1 MIYSLLENMKNIAVF
16 MVICQTILHFTPS
29 HNYEKY
35 IKPVVGFML
44 LSKIIISVFA
54 VFRLEMTQGLEESYR
69 KYEAAITE
77 YEATQEEQ
85 FWNVSEFPAQIY
97 YKDND
102 KKLNKELIKE
112 VHVEIEPIV
121 IGNKE

>member
-44 LSKIIISVFA
+44 LTKIIISVFA

-69 KYEAAITE
+69 KYEAAVTE

-85 FWNVSEFPAQIY
+85 FWDVSEFPAQI
-97 YKDND
+97 ND
-102 KKLNKELIKE
+102 DRKLNEELIKD
-112 VHVEIEPIV
+112 VCIEIEPII
-121 IGNKE
+121 IGSKE

>member
-1 MIYSLLENMKNIAVF
+1 MIYSLLENMKNIAIF

-44 LSKIIISVFA
+44 LTKIIISVFA

-69 KYEAAITE
+69 KYEAAVTE

-85 FWNVSEFPAQIY
+85 FWDVSEFPAQI
-97 YKDND
+97 ND
-102 KKLNKELIKE
+102 DRKLNEELIKD
-112 VHVEIEPIV
+112 VCIEIEPII
-121 IGNKE
+121 IGSKE

>member
-44 LSKIIISVFA
+44 LTKIIISVFA

-85 FWNVSEFPAQIY
+85 FRDVSEFPAQI
-97 YKDND
+97 ND
-102 KKLNKELIKE
+102 DRKLNEELIKD
-112 VHVEIEPIV
+112 VCIEIEPII
-121 IGNKE
+121 IGSKE

>member
-1 MIYSLLENMKNIAVF
+1 MIYSLLENMKNIAIF

-44 LSKIIISVFA
+44 LTKIIISVFA

-69 KYEAAITE
+69 KYEAAVTE

-85 FWNVSEFPAQIY
+85 FWDASEFPAQI
-97 YKDND
+97 ND
-102 KKLNKELIKE
+102 DRKLNEELIKD
-112 VHVEIEPIV
+112 VCIEIEPII
-121 IGNKE
+121 IGSKE

>member
-1 MIYSLLENMKNIAVF
+1 MIYSLLENMKNIAIF

-44 LSKIIISVFA
+44 LTKIIISVFA

-69 KYEAAITE
+69 KYEAAVTE

-85 FWNVSEFPAQIY
+85 FWDVSEFPAQI
-97 YKDND
+97 ND
-102 KKLNKELIKE
+102 DRKLNEELIKN
-112 VHVEIEPIV
+112 VCIEIEPII
-121 IGNKE
+121 IGSKE